1 MPQRGLVKKQLF
13 GAAHLETIGAE
24 NQKLELYWESL
35 YIQKHIGLLPV
46 SGQQSCSMQR
56 EVTHAHAWFAE
67 S

>member
-1 MPQRGLVKKQLF
+1 MPQPRLVKKQLF
-13 GAAHLETIGAE
+13 GAAHLETIGAK

-35 YIQKHIGLLPV
+35 YIQKHIGEW
-46 SGQQSCSMQR
+46 SAIMQQ

>member
-1 MPQRGLVKKQLF
+1 MPQPGLVKKQLF
-13 GAAHLETIGAE
+13 GAAHLETIGAK

-35 YIQKHIGLLPV
+35 YSISKNTSV
-46 SGQQSCSMQR
+46 SGQQSCSMQQ